1 MASLEDIGVEFVQ
14 CFLSRKGSTIK
25 DLSEHLKEQFPNTR
39 SFSTRSIERFCKEH
53 EIRRKG
59 VVSDEALDA
68 LVERGVSQVRY
79 YTAIK

>member
-1 MASLEDIGVEFVQ
+1 MSIFQPKNMQNQNGVFRGHWSGVCSAFFTTQ
-14 CFLSRKGSTIK
+14 G
-25 DLSEHLKEQFPNTR
+25 EHLKEQFPNT
-39 SFSTRSIERFCKEH
+39 SGFSTRSIERFCKEH

-79 YTAIK
+79 

>member
-14 CFLSRKGSTIK
+14 RFLSRKGSTIK
-25 DLSEHLKEQFPNTR
+25 NLSEYLRQQFPNT
-39 SFSTRSIERFCKEH
+39 SGFSTSIERFCKEH

-59 VVSDEALDA
+59 FVSDEALDA